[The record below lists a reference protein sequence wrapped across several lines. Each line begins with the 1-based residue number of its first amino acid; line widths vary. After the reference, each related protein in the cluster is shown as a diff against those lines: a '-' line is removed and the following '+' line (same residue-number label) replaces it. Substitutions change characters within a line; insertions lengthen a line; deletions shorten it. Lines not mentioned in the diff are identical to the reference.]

1 MPVIR
6 HKAQRVGVL
15 IDVANLYHSAKNLY
29 QRRVNFGAVL
39 KEAVAGRQLV
49 RAYAYVVKT
58 EGGEE
63 QTFFDVLEK
72 LGIETRVKDLQVF
85 YGGAKKGD
93 WDVGIAIDAVRIA
106 KLVDVIVLM
115 SGDGDFVP
123 LIDYLRNQGT
133 QIEVMS
139 FGKSTSSH
147 LKEEADEF
155 FDMCESPEQ
164 FLLRQTARSRN
175 LPKNTASNN

>member
-6 HKAQRVGVL
+6 HKAQRVCVL

-29 QRRVNFGAVL
+29 QKRVNFGAVL

-123 LIDYLRNQGT
+123 LIDYLRNQGI

-147 LKEEADEF
+147 LREEADEF
-155 FDMCESPEQ
+155 FDLCENPDQ
-164 FLLRQTARSRN
+164 FLLRQTTRSRR
-175 LPKNTASNN
+175 PPPIEKQP